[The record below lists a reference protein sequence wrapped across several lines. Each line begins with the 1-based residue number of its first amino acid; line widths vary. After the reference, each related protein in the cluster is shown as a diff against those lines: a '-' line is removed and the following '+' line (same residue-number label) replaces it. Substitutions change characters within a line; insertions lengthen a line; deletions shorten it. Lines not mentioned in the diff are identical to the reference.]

1 MPILAY
7 EKNPF
12 FSSFFSSIAYSANY
26 WTGGYYKSFYN
37 LYEEGYLID
46 NISYSYSQNHDFN
59 FNAFNVDMV
68 FQWQFAPGSSLN
80 LVWKNSIYNES
91 GEVIKSY
98 SQNFNNTLDANQ
110 LNVVSLK
117 VLYYFDYLYLRKK
130 RG

>member
-1 MPILAY
+1 
-7 EKNPF
+7 
-12 FSSFFSSIAYSANY
+12 
-26 WTGGYYKSFYN
+26 
-37 LYEEGYLID
+37 
-46 NISYSYSQNHDFN
+46 
-59 FNAFNVDMV
+59 MV